1 MTRWWVYIFWLPQQ
15 IFFLLY
21 GVLLWKSPGMF
32 ISCALHWKE
41 NSKTYTYLCYQDV
54 KSLVNSFLLRYC
66 THPVKYTNLKW
77 WFLHVCLCM
86 NVFWIS
92 THTHSC
98 ARTLSKPI
106 YPQSPP
112 FGEGIQ
118 VVLLSVVLLRIMFI
132 KIIYVNWVRQ

>member
-54 KSLVNSFLLRYC
+54 KSLVNSFLLRYR

-92 THTHSC
+92 THTLV
-98 ARTLSKPI
+98 RTHTIKTNLSTIP
-106 YPQSPP
+106 SLWGGNTGCTP
-112 FGEGIQ
+112 FCCFAQ
-118 VVLLSVVLLRIMFI
+118 D
-132 KIIYVNWVRQ
+132 YVYKNHLC